1 MTELGLADTNGILS
15 LPWIDPVRTSAGLGW
30 ERLYVS
36 TQAER
41 PYRSSFC
48 SARTHQLILHLDGPV
63 TVRRGHGRLGTPRR
77 VLPGGLFLHPA
88 AHDLTVE
95 LGGDL
100 RTTHVYLTDEAVQE
114 AADRTGRVELAE
126 ELGRSDPLI
135 EQLVLGLDGVLR
147 TWEPSART
155 YVDHLSVLLAAQLAR
170 YHSVRPA
177 SDWPAGRPGLTVRQL
192 ATAREVMEVRL
203 AEPVPLC
210 GPGRGRVAVGQ
221 PVQPAVQGEHRGDAA
236 PVPDAAA
243 GGDGLPAAPVDRHAD
258 TRGGDPVR
266 LLPPGASDQGAAG
279 PVGHHPG
286 RGAPRRLGRG
296 PPAGYLRSYRTE
308 AAYSSVIVAR
318 APRAPRS
325 SGRVR

>member
-1 MTELGLADTNGILS
+1 MVAELGLADTNGILS

-36 TQAER
+36 TQAEQ

-63 TVRRGHGRLGTPRR
+63 SVRRGHGRLGMPRR

-114 AADRTGRVELAE
+114 AADGHGRVELAE

-135 EQLVLGLDGVLR
+135 EQVVLGLDGVLR
-147 TWEPSART
+147 GWEPTART

-177 SDWPAGRPGLTVRQL
+177 AGQPACRPGLSGRQL
-192 ATAREVMEVRL
+192 AAAREVMEARL
-203 AEPVPLC
+203 AEPIPL
-210 GPGRGRVAVGQ
+210 A
-221 PVQPAVQGEHRGDAA
+221 DL
-236 PVPDAAA
+236 AAA
-243 GGDGLPAAPVDRHAD
+243 VSLSVSQFSRQFKASTGETPHRFLMRLRAETACRLLRSTTMPIPEVATRCGFSHQEHLTRVLRAQSGTTPAAVR
-258 TRGGDPVR
+258 RGG
-266 LLPPGASDQGAAG
+266 
-279 PVGHHPG
+279 
-286 RGAPRRLGRG
+286 
-296 PPAGYLRSYRTE
+296 
-308 AAYSSVIVAR
+308 
-318 APRAPRS
+318 
-325 SGRVR
+325 

>member
-1 MTELGLADTNGILS
+1 VVAELGLADTNGILG

-63 TVRRGHGRLGTPRR
+63 SVRRGHGGLGIPRR

-114 AADRTGRVELAE
+114 AADGTGRVELAE

-135 EQLVLGLDGVLR
+135 EQIVLGLDGVLR
-147 TWEPSART
+147 AWEPTART

-170 YHSVRPA
+170 YHSVRSA
-177 SDWPAGRPGLTVRQL
+177 CAWPDDRPGLTARQL
-192 ATAREVMEVRL
+192 TAARELMETRL
-203 AEPVPLC
+203 AEPIPLS
-210 GPGRGRVAVGQ
+210 
-221 PVQPAVQGEHRGDAA
+221 DL
-236 PVPDAAA
+236 AAA
-243 GGDGLPAAPVDRHAD
+243 VSLSVSQFSRQFKASTGETPHRFLMRLRAETAYRLLRSTTMPIPEVAARCGFSHQEHLTRVLRAQSGATPAAVR
-258 TRGGDPVR
+258 RGG
-266 LLPPGASDQGAAG
+266 
-279 PVGHHPG
+279 
-286 RGAPRRLGRG
+286 
-296 PPAGYLRSYRTE
+296 
-308 AAYSSVIVAR
+308 
-318 APRAPRS
+318 
-325 SGRVR
+325 

>member
-1 MTELGLADTNGILS
+1 MVAELGLADTNGILG

-63 TVRRGHGRLGTPRR
+63 SVRRGHGGLGIPRR

-114 AADRTGRVELAE
+114 AADGTGRVELAE

-147 TWEPSART
+147 GWEPTART
-155 YVDHLSVLLAAQLAR
+155 YVDHLSVLLASQLAR

-177 SDWPAGRPGLTVRQL
+177 RGQPVGRPGLTGRQL
-192 ATAREVMEVRL
+192 ATAREVMEARL
-203 AEPVPLC
+203 AEPVPL
-210 GPGRGRVAVGQ
+210 A
-221 PVQPAVQGEHRGDAA
+221 DL
-236 PVPDAAA
+236 AAA
-243 GGDGLPAAPVDRHAD
+243 VSLSVSQFSRQFKASTGETPHRFLMRLRAEMACRLLRSTTLPIPEVATRCGFSHQEHLTRVLRAHTGMTPGAVR
-258 TRGGDPVR
+258 RGG
-266 LLPPGASDQGAAG
+266 
-279 PVGHHPG
+279 
-286 RGAPRRLGRG
+286 
-296 PPAGYLRSYRTE
+296 
-308 AAYSSVIVAR
+308 
-318 APRAPRS
+318 
-325 SGRVR
+325 

>member
-1 MTELGLADTNGILS
+1 MVAELGLADTNGILG

-30 ERLYVS
+30 ERVYVS

-63 TVRRGHGRLGTPRR
+63 SVRRGHGGLGIPRR
-77 VLPGGLFLHPA
+77 VLPGGLFLQPA

-114 AADRTGRVELAE
+114 AADGTGRVELAE

-147 TWEPSART
+147 GWEPTART

-177 SDWPAGRPGLTVRQL
+177 RGQPAGRPGLTGRQL
-192 ATAREVMEVRL
+192 AAAREVMEARL
-203 AEPVPLC
+203 AEPIPL
-210 GPGRGRVAVGQ
+210 A
-221 PVQPAVQGEHRGDAA
+221 DL
-236 PVPDAAA
+236 AAA
-243 GGDGLPAAPVDRHAD
+243 VSLSVSQFSRQFKASTGETPHRFLMRLRAEMACRLLRSTAMPIPEVATRCGFSHQEHLTRVLRAQSGVTPAAVR
-258 TRGGDPVR
+258 RGG
-266 LLPPGASDQGAAG
+266 
-279 PVGHHPG
+279 
-286 RGAPRRLGRG
+286 
-296 PPAGYLRSYRTE
+296 
-308 AAYSSVIVAR
+308 
-318 APRAPRS
+318 
-325 SGRVR
+325 

>member
-1 MTELGLADTNGILS
+1 MVAELGLADTNGVLC

-30 ERLYVS
+30 ERVYVS

-63 TVRRGHGRLGTPRR
+63 SVRRGHGRLGIPRR
-77 VLPGGLFLHPA
+77 VLPGGLFLQPA

-114 AADRTGRVELAE
+114 AADGTGRVELAE

-135 EQLVLGLDGVLR
+135 EQVVLGLDGVLR
-147 TWEPSART
+147 AWEPSART

-177 SDWPAGRPGLTVRQL
+177 RGWPGDRPGLSARQL
-192 ATAREVMEVRL
+192 AVAREVMEVRM
-203 AEPVPLC
+203 AEPIPL
-210 GPGRGRVAVGQ
+210 A
-221 PVQPAVQGEHRGDAA
+221 DL
-236 PVPDAAA
+236 AAA
-243 GGDGLPAAPVDRHAD
+243 VSLSVSQFGRQFKASTGETPHRFLMRLRAETACRLLRSTTMPIPEVATRCGFSHQEHLTRVLRAQSGVTPAAVR
-258 TRGGDPVR
+258 RGG
-266 LLPPGASDQGAAG
+266 
-279 PVGHHPG
+279 
-286 RGAPRRLGRG
+286 
-296 PPAGYLRSYRTE
+296 
-308 AAYSSVIVAR
+308 
-318 APRAPRS
+318 
-325 SGRVR
+325 